1 MPDHAHTM
9 NTPAPYNPFAVH
21 PKSVRQPMF
30 WAAAAFSAGIIADNY
45 AWRPPLW
52 LLAAALVL
60 LASAAYLR
68 RSRVRSG
75 FIVVYSALLFTG
87 ALYFQARQRPHLD
100 TSILALTGGDPVR
113 ITGYVTQEGRVQ
125 PASFGRFR
133 QVVDFAID
141 QAVPDSA
148 SPAPTP
154 ISLTHAVVRLS
165 IYGPGPMTIFGYG
178 ERLQVIAS
186 LRPPRNFGNPG
197 AFDYAGYLEDK
208 GILALA
214 SAGADSVTRLP
225 GQAGNRV
232 GRWRARSRASVI
244 EKLHQLFPA
253 DQAALLDAMLIG
265 EEAFVERDLRTDFQ
279 RTGAYHALIVSGLSV
294 SILAAAAF
302 WTLRRLRASALFATL
317 ITITFC
323 CGYAFLTQ
331 EGAPVWRATLMNA
344 IYLIAR
350 LLYRQGSVTNALGIA
365 ALAVLAFD
373 PRALFTAS
381 FQMTFLC
388 IFIIG
393 AIARPLLQ
401 ASTQPVRSALANW
414 DVAECSYY
422 LHPVSA
428 QLRLDLKSIARALT
442 PFLGNRVASRLI
454 LAATRSAIVIF
465 ELLTVATL
473 MQAGLALPIAY
484 YFHRALALSV
494 PANLVVVPVLGLM
507 LPAAALS
514 VILSYVSMS
523 FAHIPAAF
531 TGLALQ
537 GILGTVRGVGAVHL
551 ADLRVPTPSS
561 SVTLFAVAC
570 LIAAALLARRRSGI
584 AALGLSALLVSDLAL
599 MFVPASPGFHRG
611 ALEVTSI
618 DVGQGD
624 ATLLVMPNGQTLLV
638 DAGGPTGGQLS
649 RLDFGEDVVSPYLWS
664 RGISY
669 LDAVAITHGHSDHI
683 GGMKAVLANFHPRE
697 LWVGM
702 LPPSPELDQIIR
714 EANSLG
720 ITVVRHWAGDTFPVG
735 GAQIQVLYPPRD
747 TPVGR
752 APSNSDSM
760 VLRVSYGQTSALLEG
775 DADAFVESQILTH
788 YDPHADVLKVA
799 HHGSAA
805 SSTVPMLSAVMPRYA
820 VISDGF
826 QNSFGHPRHEVLQRL
841 SNSGAHVYR
850 TDCIGA
856 VTFLLDGE
864 QVVQLPEPR

>member
-1 MPDHAHTM
+1 M
-9 NTPAPYNPFAVH
+9 NTPAPYNPVVFQ
-21 PKSVRQPMF
+21 PRSVRQPMF
-30 WAAAAFSAGIIADNY
+30 WAAASFSAGIIADDY
-45 AWRPPLW
+45 AWRPPVW
-52 LLAAALVL
+52 MLLAALVL
-60 LASAAYLR
+60 LASAVYLR
-68 RSRVRSG
+68 RRRVRSG
-75 FIVVYSALLFTG
+75 LILVYSALFFTG
-87 ALYFQARQRPHLD
+87 ALYFQARQRPQMD
-100 TSILALTGGDPVR
+100 TSILALTGGDPLR
-113 ITGYVTQEGRVQ
+113 ITGYVTQEGRIQ
-125 PASFGRFR
+125 PASFGQFR
-133 QVVDFAID
+133 QVLDFAIE
-141 QAVPDSA
+141 QALPDST
-148 SPAPTP
+148 SPATKP
-154 ISLTHAVVRLS
+154 IIPTHAVVQLS
-165 IYGPGPMTIFGYG
+165 IYGPGPVTIFGYG
-178 ERLQVIAS
+178 ERLQVTAH

-214 SAGADSVTRLP
+214 SARADSVTRLP
-225 GQAGNRV
+225 GQAGSRV
-232 GRWRARSRASVI
+232 GRWRAGARASVL
-244 EKLHQLFPA
+244 EKLHQLFPE

-294 SILAAAAF
+294 SILAAAVF
-302 WTLRRLRASALFATL
+302 WTLRRLRGSALFATL

-350 LLYRQGSVTNALGIA
+350 LLYRQGSVTNALGAA

-401 ASTQPVRSALANW
+401 RSTQPVRSALADW
-414 DVAECSYY
+414 DVAECSYH
-422 LHPVSA
+422 LHPRSA
-428 QLRLDLKSIARALT
+428 QLRLDLKSIVHALSQ
-442 PFLGNRVASRLI
+442 FLGNRVASGLV

-465 ELLTVATL
+465 ELLAVAIL

-484 YFHRALALSV
+484 YFHRAIALSV
-494 PANLVVVPVLGLM
+494 PANLVVIPLLGLM
-507 LPAAALS
+507 LPAAALA
-514 VILSYVSMS
+514 VMLGYVSLPIAH
-523 FAHIPAAF
+523 FAAAAA
-531 TGLALQ
+531 GLALQ
-537 GILGTVRGVGAVHL
+537 GIIGTVRGVGAVHL

-561 SVTLFAVAC
+561 SVALFAAAC
-570 LIAAALLARRRSGI
+570 LIATALLARRKPWL
-584 AALGLSALLVSDLAL
+584 AALGVSALLVSDLAL

-611 ALEVTSI
+611 ALEMTSI

-664 RGISY
+664 RGFSR

-697 LWVGM
+697 LWVGL

-720 ITVVRHWAGDTFPVG
+720 ITVVRHWAGDTFALG
-735 GAQIQVLYPPRD
+735 GAKIQVLYPSRD

-775 DADAFVESQILTH
+775 DADAFVESQILRH
-788 YDPHADVLKVA
+788 YDPRADVLKVA
-799 HHGSAA
+799 HHGSAT
-805 SSTVPMLSAVMPRYA
+805 SSTEPMLSVVMPRYA

-826 QNSFGHPRHEVLQRL
+826 QNSFGHPRPEVLQRL
-841 SNSGAHVYR
+841 SSSGAHVYR

-864 QVVQLPEPR
+864 KVVPLPQPR